1 MGIVITQFWV
11 TPKFYF
17 PFLQKKKKLHGAV
30 LNGIVQLLLL
40 CKCRDRGEE
49 DFKSFPANFSFST
62 SPLA

>member
-1 MGIVITQFWV
+1 M
-11 TPKFYF
+11 
-17 PFLQKKKKLHGAV
+17 KKKKLHGAV
-30 LNGIVQLLLL
+30 LNGTVQLLLP